1 MSRPKTSQRRQTRE
15 EVRSLAVHF
24 MASLDGCRA
33 DYEHICSLIKGLGHT
48 LVTDH
53 VLKRTWADIEK
64 EDPEESKLMTKKL
77 HGWIQKADVVIFEIS
92 TPSVSIGYEVALAFT
107 NYIPVILV
115 YREKTGQVPHGLKGI
130 DNDLLQLLPYT
141 DDSLSDTLELALNYA
156 QNQITKRVYI
166 TLTVPLL
173 RYLDWIER
181 THQLSVSMYMRL
193 LIEDDM
199 NRNRAYQAHL
209 QNQID

>member
-1 MSRPKTSQRRQTRE
+1 
-15 EVRSLAVHF
+15 
-24 MASLDGCRA
+24 MASLDGNRV
-33 DYEHICSLIKGLGHT
+33 DFERICSLIKGLGHE

-53 VLKRTWADIEK
+53 VLKRTWADIEN
-64 EDPEESKLMTKKL
+64 EDAEESKLMTKKL
-77 HGWIQKADVVIFEIS
+77 HGWIQKADVVIFEVS

-107 NYIPVILV
+107 NYIPVILL

-130 DNDLLQLLPYT
+130 DNELLQMLPYN
-141 DDSLSDTLELALNYA
+141 DDSLPDTLALALDYA

-181 THQLSVSMYMRL
+181 THKLNVSMYMRL

-199 NRNRAYQAHL
+199 NGNRAYQAYL
-209 QNQID
+209 QNQIN